1 MWAGQDDTQRFKTRS
16 RSPEP
21 GKKFA
26 RRRIRDPSVR
36 TRVLRSRFPPHPGRG
51 ITLNRE
57 GWPRYGVVQ
66 RHLLRGTVLGRVRS
80 WGIAMATYAAYRH
93 VELDNVGYG
102 KKRVLKPPG
111 GGSSDIFGAAPEET
125 SPRRIKSHN
134 QSQLGSALFGDING
148 TDRTDN
154 ANAAVSPRSNKPG
167 NDSYKRLFGPPDAP
181 PTPNARNH
189 MRSNIPLSGGS
200 SISSLSSATSPAKST
215 TSSNSMSRIIANG
228 YASNGSNS
236 SNDMTD
242 GNPVTGIG
250 YASEAQK
257 NGPAMQN
264 GIASS
269 NSSSSGEKS
278 HDTSPAAAK
287 PPARTG
293 RVPPGGYSSGL
304 W

>member
-1 MWAGQDDTQRFKTRS
+1 MSFV
-16 RSPEP
+16 
-21 GKKFA
+21 F
-26 RRRIRDPSVR
+26 
-36 TRVLRSRFPPHPGRG
+36 
-51 ITLNRE
+51 
-57 GWPRYGVVQ
+57 
-66 RHLLRGTVLGRVRS
+66 
-80 WGIAMATYAAYRH
+80 
-93 VELDNVGYG
+93 
-102 KKRVLKPPG
+102 RVLKPPG

-215 TSSNSMSRIIANG
+215 ASSNSMSRIIANG

-236 SNDMTD
+236 SNDMT
-242 GNPVTGIG
+242 G
-250 YASEAQK
+250 K
-257 NGPAMQN
+257 GPW
-264 GIASS
+264 
-269 NSSSSGEKS
+269 
-278 HDTSPAAAK
+278 
-287 PPARTG
+287 RT
-293 RVPPGGYSSGL
+293 RKR
-304 W
+304 